1 MPAEVTALRRPVPDD
16 LDLDRDRDFMDDFEA
31 GNLGVELDDQEPEEV
46 LEYAMERWGDRLAV
60 CTSFQAEGMVL
71 LDMAWRIDPGV
82 RVFTVDTGRLPPE
95 TYEIIETVRERYGI
109 EVEVHF
115 PDAARVREMTT
126 RFGPNLFFRA
136 VPARLLCCQVR
147 KVEPIRDALEEL
159 DAWVTGLRREQWASR
174 ANIRKLEIDH
184 DHGGLAKLAP
194 LADWTIEEVHE
205 YLAEHDVPE
214 HPLYAQGFTS
224 IGCAPCTRP
233 TAEGEDPRAGR
244 WWWETNAP
252 KECGIHCPLETGGF
266 EHEVEAILA
275 EGSGHGPATV
285 EVRVPVE
292 VKP

>member
-1 MPAEVTALRRPVPDD
+1 MPAEVTALKRVPVDEIE
-16 LDLDRDRDFMDDFEA
+16 RDFLDDFEA
-31 GNLGVELDDQEPEEV
+31 GNLGVELDDREPEEV

-60 CTSFQAEGMVL
+60 CTSFQAEGMVI
-71 LDMAWRIDPGV
+71 LDMAWRIDPRV

-115 PDAARVREMTT
+115 PDAARVRDMTT

-147 KVEPIRDALEEL
+147 KVEPIRDALEPL

-184 DHGGLAKLAP
+184 DHGGLAKLSP

-205 YLAEHDVPE
+205 YLAEHEVPE

-233 TAEGEDPRAGR
+233 TAPGEDPRAGR
-244 WWWETNAP
+244 WWWEVNAP

-275 EGSGHGPATV
+275 EQEGAHARIPETGS
-285 EVRVPVE
+285 
-292 VKP
+292 